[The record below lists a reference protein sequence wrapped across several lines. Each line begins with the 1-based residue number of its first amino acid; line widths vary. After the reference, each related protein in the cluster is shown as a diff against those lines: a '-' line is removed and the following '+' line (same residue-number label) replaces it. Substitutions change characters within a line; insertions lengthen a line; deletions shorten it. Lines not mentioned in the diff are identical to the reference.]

1 MRRFEDGGA
10 SFFSVLL
17 PAFSCK
23 SRLLLPLM
31 SVGLYVYANRPWVRL
46 FRRRLQKRA
55 LLVTST
61 QKIPSSFLLLLL
73 LLLFFSSSSSSFT
86 QLSCSLVQPF
96 SSVLFFFFFFFF
108 FLVVLLLQPVQL
120 LLSLLCSVRLL
131 FFFLPLLFSVQSGSV
146 CTISDL
152 GRKKER
158 KKEGAVGESTRF
170 INTQRSKSS
179 DEKYEKTMFPF
190 T

>member
-1 MRRFEDGGA
+1 LGPVISAKIAETGA
-10 SFFSVLL
+10 SRHFHPKDPEFL
-17 PAFSCK
+17 
-23 SRLLLPLM
+23 
-31 SVGLYVYANRPWVRL
+31 
-46 FRRRLQKRA
+46 
-55 LLVTST
+55 
-61 QKIPSSFLLLLL
+61 PSS
-73 LLLFFSSSSSSFT
+73 SSSSSSFT